1 MTPPVAVFAV
11 TVTCLGVA
19 EGADSSEPGPC
30 GLGVA
35 AGGAGRGAAGKRSPA
50 FALLAGFWQQAGSGI
65 RAGWT
70 RALNSGQPD
79 AQSPQE
85 ALLLRLCLDSC
96 RPAARGATGAFVGGC
111 GVWQSRRLCQEDR
124 RVDSAS
130 RTCAGQPGRR
140 CAAIGPHVT
149 KWPTKGAR
157 RGLGIGRERGR
168 ESPTGD
174 PPLPIEPGLCE

>member
-85 ALLLRLCLDSC
+85 ALLVLLRLCLDSC

-124 RVDSAS
+124 RVDAAS

-140 CAAIGPHVT
+140 RAAIGPGQYGEL
-149 KWPTKGAR
+149 GA
-157 RGLGIGRERGR
+157 GWLLGIGRER
-168 ESPTGD
+168 
-174 PPLPIEPGLCE
+174 CECTCRCRSTRTLRP

>member
-140 CAAIGPHVT
+140 RAAIGPGQYGEL
-149 KWPTKGAR
+149 GAGWGSGGSGVNAHAAADR
-157 RGLGIGRERGR
+157 
-168 ESPTGD
+168 
-174 PPLPIEPGLCE
+174 PGLCE